1 MKKLATLLLAAGLV
15 FGAATGASAI
25 DFKASGEWMMSFEL
39 GSNGN
44 FNAAQGGFNGPDG
57 TEDNFEAEQ
66 RIRLKLDAVASE
78 NLSGTVMF
86 EIGESKWGQSKDN
99 VGRSSGNALGTD
111 GVSIEVKR
119 AYIDWIAPNTDLSLR
134 MGLQGVALPSF
145 VNGNQVLDDDV
156 AAIVANYKFNDNVA
170 LTALWARPFNDNY
183 EGYKTGNGTQD
194 AAMFDNVDV
203 FSAIVPLTFDGINV
217 TPWVAYGMIGKNAG
231 YVNPDGGY
239 AVGSYEKGSYANR
252 QADAY
257 GSMFAAGLTG
267 EITMADP
274 FRFAWDLEYSGYK
287 SGFGGKKH
295 YEGGSKFSNDQAGWV
310 FAALGEYKMDWGTPG
325 LYAWYA
331 SGNDDN
337 AYNGSEQIYQLNN
350 GGSEFAALAFDGNNG
365 TNGIGRGYL
374 LGDNVAGTWGIGARL
389 KDMSFLEGLKHTFR
403 VTYMM
408 GTNSNDSIAYGGSKS
423 WKNHTD
429 PAETHN
435 VVYNLGTT
443 EGALEVSLSNTYQIY
458 ENLTMYAEVAYLK
471 LFLDDE
477 LRWDSMGAN
486 GQKFEQGDAFN
497 MNVAFQYSF

>member
-25 DFKASGEWMMSFEL
+25 DFKASGEWIMGFEL
-39 GSNGN
+39 GSNGD
-44 FNAAQGGFNGPDG
+44 FNAAQGGFKSG
-57 TEDNFEAEQ
+57 EDNFEAEQ
-66 RIRLKLDAVASE
+66 RLRLKIDAVASE

-86 EIGESKWGQSKDN
+86 EIGESKWGNIDQGAD
-99 VGRSSGNALGTD
+99 LGTD
-111 GVSIEVKR
+111 GTTVEVKR

-145 VNGNQVLDDDV
+145 VNGSQVLDDDV
-156 AAIVANYKFNDNVA
+156 AAIVANYKFNDNVS

-183 EGYKTGNGTQD
+183 TGYESTHNSKVYTQD
-194 AAMFDNVDV
+194 KAMFDNVDV

-231 YVNPDGGY
+231 YENPDGGY
-239 AVGSYEKGSYANR
+239 TVGSYAKGTYANR

-287 SGFGGKKH
+287 SGFDGKKH
-295 YEGGSKFSNDQAGWV
+295 LPAKEGFSQDQAGWV
-310 FAALGEYKMDWGTPG
+310 FAALAEYKMDWGTPG

-337 AYNGSEQIYQLNN
+337 AYNGSEQIFQLNN

-365 TNGIGRGYL
+365 GNGIGRGYL
-374 LGDNVAGTWGIGARL
+374 LGENVAGTWGIGARL

-408 GTNSNDSIAYGGSKS
+408 GTNSNDSVTYGGTKD
-423 WKNHTD
+423 WKNRTD
-429 PAETHN
+429 PADSHN
-435 VVYNLGTT
+435 MVYNLGTT

-471 LFLDDE
+471 LFLDDD

>member
-25 DFKASGEWMMSFEL
+25 DFKASGEWVMGFEL
-39 GSNGN
+39 GSNGD
-44 FNAAQGGFNGPDG
+44 FNAAQGGFKSG
-57 TEDNFEAEQ
+57 EDNFEAEQ
-66 RIRLKLDAVASE
+66 RLRLKIDAVASE

-86 EIGESKWGQSKDN
+86 EIGESKWGNKGQ
-99 VGRSSGNALGTD
+99 GAALGTD
-111 GVSIEVKR
+111 GTVVEVKR

-183 EGYKTGNGTQD
+183 KGYETANGTQD

-203 FSAIVPLTFDGINV
+203 FAAVVPLTFDGIKV
-217 TPWVAYGMIGKNAG
+217 TPWAAYGMVGKNSG
-231 YVNPDGGY
+231 YKNPDGDY
-239 AVGSYEKGSYANR
+239 AVGSYAKGTYANR

-287 SGFGGKKH
+287 SGFDGKKH
-295 YEGGSKFSNDQAGWV
+295 LADKEGFSQDQAGWV
-310 FAALGEYKMDWGTPG
+310 FTALGEYKMDWGTPG

-331 SGNDDN
+331 SGNDGN
-337 AYNGSEQIYQLNN
+337 RYNGSEQIFQLNN
-350 GGSEFAALAFDGNNG
+350 GASEFGVLAFDGS
-365 TNGIGRGYL
+365 TSGIGRDSL
-374 LGDNVAGTWGIGARL
+374 LGENIAGTWGIGARV

-408 GTNSNDSIAYGGSKS
+408 GTNSNDSIAYKGGKT
-423 WKNHTD
+423 WKNTD
-429 PAETHN
+429 FDTNHN
-435 VVYNLGTT
+435 VKYNLGTT
-443 EGALEVSLSNTYQIY
+443 ESALEVSLTNTYQIY
-458 ENLTMYAEVAYLK
+458 ENLTMIAEVAYLK
-471 LFLDDE
+471 AFLDDE
-477 LRWDSMGAN
+477 LRWDADAAIN

-497 MNVAFQYSF
+497 ANVSFKYSF

>member
-39 GSNGN
+39 GANGD
-44 FNAAQGGFNGPDG
+44 FNAAQGGFNHPNDG
-57 TEDNFEAEQ
+57 KEDNFEAEQ
-66 RIRLKLDAVASE
+66 RIRLKMDAVASE

-86 EIGESKWGQSKDN
+86 EIGESRWGQDTSN
-99 VGRSSGNALGTD
+99 HVGRGSGNALGAD

-119 AYIDWIAPNTDLSLR
+119 AYLDWIVPNTDLSLR

-145 VNGNQVLDDDV
+145 VNGSQVLDDDV

-183 EGYKTGNGTQD
+183 ETTNTDKYT
-194 AAMFDNVDV
+194 FDNVDV
-203 FSAIVPLTFDGINV
+203 FAAIVPLTYDGVSV
-217 TPWVAYGMIGKNAG
+217 TPWVAYGMVGKNDATLG
-231 YVNPDGGY
+231 AFRNSTAADRQYM
-239 AVGSYEKGSYANR
+239 NR
-252 QADAY
+252 KADTY
-257 GSMFAAGLTG
+257 GTMFAAGLTG

-295 YEGGSKFSNDQAGWV
+295 LTENSSAMSSDQAGWV

-337 AYNGSEQIYQLNN
+337 AYNGSEQIFQLNN

-408 GTNSNDSIAYGGSKS
+408 GTNSNDSVTYGGTKS
-423 WKNHTD
+423 WKSTALSNADSHKIQ
-429 PAETHN
+429 
-435 VVYNLGTT
+435 YNLGTT
-443 EGALEVSLSNTYQIY
+443 ESALEVSLSNTYQIY

-471 LFLDDE
+471 LFLDDD
-477 LRWDSMGAN
+477 LRWDSGDKGMVN
-486 GQKFEQGDAFN
+486 GQRFEQGDAFN
-497 MNVAFQYSF
+497 VNVAFQYSF